1 MVHYWR
7 DGSPN
12 PKEAVDPDNLR
23 VPNTCLVF
31 PLWRSMFFCLLLFDV
46 GRSKCPRVEVRVKS
60 RHLES
65 RGLGN
70 KNELPACCSR
80 GKNLPHHR
88 LPSLINSALIEGVGK
103 AILWASRPALR
114 ELHPMGGFLV
124 SLAGAALISFLNVT
138 LESEPPFWS
147 VFVAQPF

>member
-1 MVHYWR
+1 MGFHLCVVHYWR
-7 DGSPN
+7 DGSLN
-12 PKEAVDPDNLR
+12 PKGAVDPDNLR

-31 PLWRSMFFCLLLFDV
+31 PLLRSMFFCLLLFDV

-88 LPSLINSALIEGVGK
+88 PLFLSILHWYRGGKSNSDEPHP
-103 AILWASRPALR
+103 PALR
-114 ELHPMGGFLV
+114 KLHHMGELLV
-124 SLAGAALISFLNVT
+124 FFGWCCPNSFLPG
-138 LESEPPFWS
+138 LWH
-147 VFVAQPF
+147 